1 MVDIRNLLSVSADE
15 IKKPPVWPR
24 GTYHGFIEKYE
35 GGESREKKTPYLRVF
50 LKAQSADATIPADQ
64 LEGVDFSKR
73 QFRKDFYLTTDAMW
87 RLKEMLDKI
96 GVATEG
102 RQLAEAVPEIVMKPV
117 MFEITQRASD
127 DGKELYN
134 DVGDISAAA

>member
-1 MVDIRNLLSVSADE
+1 MVDIRSLLSVSADE
-15 IKKPPVWPR
+15 VKKPPVLPR

-50 LKAQSADATIPADQ
+50 LKVQSADATIPADQ
-64 LEGVDFSKR
+64 LEGVDLSKK
-73 QFRKDFYLTTDAMW
+73 QFRKDYYLTPDALY
-87 RLKEMLDKI
+87 RLKEMLDKV
-96 GVATEG
+96 GVSTEG
-102 RQLAEAVPEIVMKPV
+102 RQLAECVPELVMKPV
-117 MFEITQRASD
+117 MFEITQRASE